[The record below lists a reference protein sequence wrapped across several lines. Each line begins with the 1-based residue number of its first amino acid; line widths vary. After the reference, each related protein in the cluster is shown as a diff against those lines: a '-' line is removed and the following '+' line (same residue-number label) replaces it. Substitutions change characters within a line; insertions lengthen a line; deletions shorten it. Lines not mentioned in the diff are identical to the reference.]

1 MYALQQNMTG
11 ASIYLAAVL
20 ALALVSFYTQ
30 RLRPDVT
37 ALLVMLSL
45 LVPWQAT
52 DAGLR
57 SILTA
62 GQAFHGFGSP
72 ALLMVTSMFVLS
84 AAMVR
89 TGAAQMIG
97 GRLLEA
103 GARTELSFQLTVLV
117 LITGFSAIVNDT
129 TTVLVWMPPVMAIC
143 QKRGYAPS
151 RVLILLAFASL
162 LGGKWTLIGTRSNVI
177 LSDYLLDQTGSGL
190 AFFAF
195 APVGAAVFA
204 ACVTWFLLVGRRFL
218 PAAQANPSLE
228 SRYEVAEFL
237 TETMAEPDSDI
248 VGKTLGELDLPSRDV
263 TVLQVIRGAEFLPPK
278 PWVTVQPKDVLV
290 IQGRITA
297 ITDALHRG
305 LSVKEE
311 LKVDDKTLRSADLRM
326 VEAILPP
333 DSELIGQSL
342 RDLDFHNRY
351 GVSPLAISRRGRSLR
366 DRPLAV
372 PLKSG
377 DSLLLVG
384 HEAELQRL
392 RRNPNLLLLE
402 SQLLPTAGKGA
413 AWTVIA
419 IMAAMVLSSATGLLE
434 PAVAIPFAAM
444 AAVLTGTVGMRRA
457 YETVDLQAL
466 VIVGAMI
473 PFGEAL
479 QVTGTAQWV
488 AESMAAAFEGLPPQ
502 LLLGALLLLA
512 VLMTQLIENAAVAVV
527 LAPIAYALAVAAEC
541 DPAPFLLGV
550 AICVSSAFV
559 TPVAHESTILVMGP
573 GRYRFRDYVVLGG
586 PFALLTWLI
595 TTWTLP
601 WFVPLR

>member
-1 MYALQQNMTG
+1 MTA
-11 ASIYLAAVL
+11 ASIYLAVVL
-20 ALALVSFYTQ
+20 LLALVSFYTQ

-45 LVPWQAT
+45 LLPWQPAEG
-52 DAGLR
+52 GLQA
-57 SILTA
+57 ILTP
-62 GQAFHGFGSP
+62 GEAFHGFGSP
-72 ALLMVTSMFVLS
+72 ALLMVASMFVLS

-89 TGAAQMIG
+89 TGAAQLIG
-97 GRLLEA
+97 GRLLA
-103 GARTELSFQLTVLV
+103 KGATTELRFQLTVLTLV
-117 LITGFSAIVNDT
+117 TGFSAIVNDT

-143 QKRGYAPS
+143 RERGYAPS
-151 RVLILLAFASL
+151 RVLMLLAFASL

-177 LSDYLLDQTGSGL
+177 LSDYLLERTGEGL
-190 AFFAF
+190 GFFAF

-204 ACVTWFLLVGRRFL
+204 TCILWFTLVGRRFL
-218 PAAQANPSLE
+218 PRAEASPSLE

-237 TETMAEPDSDI
+237 TETMAEPGSGI
-248 VGKTLGELDLPSRDV
+248 VGKTLGELDLPGKDV
-263 TVLQVIRGAEFLPPK
+263 TVLQVIRGKEFLPPSPFLK
-278 PWVTVQPKDVLV
+278 VQPNDVLV

-297 ITDALHRG
+297 ITDALQRG

-333 DSELIGQSL
+333 DSELLNRSL
-342 RDLDFHNRY
+342 RDLDFHHRY
-351 GVSPLAISRRGRSLR
+351 GVSPLAISRAGRSLR
-366 DRPLAV
+366 ERPLAE
-372 PLKSG
+372 PLRSG

-402 SQLLPTAGKGA
+402 SQLLPTASRRHA
-413 AWTVIA
+413 IIVLC
-419 IMAAMVLSSATGLLE
+419 IMAAMVLCSATGLLS

-444 AAVLTGTVGMRRA
+444 AAVLTGTVGMRSA
-457 YETVDLQAL
+457 YEAIDLQAL

-473 PFGEAL
+473 PFGAAL
-479 QVTGTAQWV
+479 QVTGTAQW
-488 AESMAAAFEGLPPQ
+488 AAEGLASSFAGSSPQ
-502 LLLGALLLLA
+502 LLLALLLLLA
-512 VLMTQLIENAAVAVV
+512 VLLTQLIENAAVAVV
-527 LAPIAYALAVAAEC
+527 LAPIAYALATAADC
-541 DPAPFLLGV
+541 RPAPFLLGV

-586 PFALLTWLI
+586 PFALLTWLV
-595 TTWTLP
+595 TTFALP
-601 WFVPLR
+601 LFEPLR